1 MDEQGFIFTTDA
13 TLALVVMI
21 VFTASVVTYGLL
33 PVFQGENHQ
42 HLEGIAD
49 SALDAMDQSGALR
62 EATVDYATGN
72 SSGAQQV
79 LSNSLQTVLPNNVGY
94 NLTVGTYGHVS
105 SNNGILVSDDVVT
118 KVKVISGPQQGW
130 MGRAYYKQ
138 DQVLFQT
145 INSTSVTT
153 IWNFHNYLKNFAP
166 WSGSGGLNT
175 SYYWGGTNPTGRT
188 PPPQTQIPITFY
200 VPGTPNSA
208 VFLIGAAAGS
218 GQTKLFNPDVVINNI
233 YQNNILNSSFI
244 FTYNSA
250 NQGPISNYQQNL
262 CATELSN
269 GNNTFYVQFK
279 NATTTDNLPWFNIIA
294 NYTTPISVPV
304 GVANMT
310 IPFTNVAG
318 IGNPTKDVIYNFDNG
333 GTVTNTTSRTE
344 TWADL
349 QTNFNYDISTPFIL
363 TGLPVIGT
371 GSAVAS
377 EQDINIPLG
386 SRLFDAITV
395 VNAFGGE
402 DGCVVQVEDPT
413 GTISTAFSSWGNT
426 ARTDGGYGNVPGT
439 INIAPYLKVGDNKV
453 RIITWDDVSGSDY
466 DLAGLEDCYSKILYS
481 QFPIQWATFP
491 FTSHQNTSSNPTT
504 TETQIEPF
512 QVNSTAQSALL
523 FIGVGTA
530 TRNIT
535 VTLKNPSA
543 GTSSVLY
550 PASQPI
556 PYVLDLGALDAA
568 ATQSTHVMTS
578 VVGNGSSLIPG
589 NYTLTV
595 SASPSVAYES
605 GDGASSPPAYGN
617 LGDPIIFSG
626 TRISVIY
633 PQFLQNVWETAYES
647 TPQDAEVAA
656 NLNLQSALLPYFGNV
671 SNTSFKDSAVYTG
684 DVPQAIPVRLDLW
697 T

>member
-13 TLALVVMI
+13 ILALVVMI

-33 PVFQGENHQ
+33 PVYQGENHQ

-62 EATVDYATGN
+62 EATVEYATGN
-72 SSGAQQV
+72 VSGAQAT

-94 NLTVGTYGHVS
+94 NLTLGTYGAVS
-105 SNNGILVSDDVVT
+105 NSNGIYLPTDVIT

-153 IWNFHNYLKNFAP
+153 IWNFHNYLSNFDP
-166 WSGSGGLNT
+166 WSGGLNT
-175 SYYWGGTNPTGRT
+175 YPYWGGTNPTGRT
-188 PPPQTQIPITFY
+188 PPPQTSVPITFY

-218 GQTKLFNPDVVINNI
+218 GQTKLFNPDVVINTIN
-233 YQNNILNSSFI
+233 QNNILNSSFI

-250 NQGPISNYQQNL
+250 SQGPISNYQQNL
-262 CATELSN
+262 CATQLNN
-269 GNNTFYVQFK
+269 GYNTFYVQFK
-279 NATTTDNLPWFNIIA
+279 NATATDNLPWFNIIA

-304 GVANMT
+304 GVANIT
-310 IPFTNVAG
+310 VPFANVAG

-349 QTNFNYDISTPFIL
+349 QSNFNYDISTPFVL

-386 SRLFDAITV
+386 SRLFDAVTV

-413 GTISTAFSSWGNT
+413 GLISTAFSSWGNT

-453 RIITWDDVSGSDY
+453 RIITWDDVSSSDY

-491 FTSHQNTSSNPTT
+491 FNSYQNTSSNPTT

-512 QVNSTAQSALL
+512 QINSTAQSALL

-535 VTLKNPSA
+535 VTVKNPST

-550 PASQPI
+550 PATQPV
-556 PYVLDLGALDAA
+556 PYVIDLGALDAA
-568 ATQSTHVMTS
+568 ATQSKHVMTS
-578 VVGNGSSLIPG
+578 IVGNGSSLIPG

-595 SASPSVAYES
+595 SVSPSVAYES
-605 GDGASSPPAYGN
+605 GDGASNPPTYGN

-647 TPQDAEVAA
+647 TPGAAEDAA
-656 NLNLQSALLPYFGNV
+656 NYNLQLALLPYFGNI
-671 SNTSFKDSAVYTG
+671 STSQFKDSVVYTG
-684 DVPQAIPVRLDLW
+684 NVPQAIPVRLDLW
-697 T
+697 TQ